1 MVLWRSAFIGDSL
14 VGLHTT
20 PAVVV
25 SWWVRSSCKTPV
37 FPLGPLQSPLWG
49 RGRGVQTH
57 DLVLHKQ
64 LVGQT
69 LCHSACGTDTMP
81 LSL

>member
-14 VGLHTT
+14 VGPHTT

-49 RGRGVQTH
+49 RGRGF
-57 DLVLHKQ
+57 KPM
-64 LVGQT
+64 T
-69 LCHSACGTDTMP
+69 LRCTN
-81 LSL
+81 SLWDRH